1 VGELAAPLLTKNAI
15 EQEEEIMIKYLAT
28 ASLLLA
34 GAYLTGG
41 HALAADPG
49 VTDTEIVIGDVEP
62 LTGPPALLGVA
73 HTIGVKIA
81 IGEINAA
88 GGINGR
94 KIKYILED
102 DGYVTART
110 IQGLRKVID
119 VDKAFALLGISGS
132 GQSIAAMPVLEK
144 SGIPTVISVGP
155 VKPLWEPPRK
165 NVFIVGQAYE
175 EGIQALVKYL
185 AQKNTGKKWGLITQD
200 DDYGIAVRDG
210 FDNVVKDKKLNVV
223 YSGNYKKG
231 QQDFSSEMLRLKDSG
246 AEVFLAGGIIGENV
260 AMIKEMEKLGV
271 KPTVGIFWPG
281 RVEVVLKLM
290 GPASDGIYAVDYV
303 EPFAGPA
310 GKAFLEKAK
319 PLLQEAEFKGIN
331 RYTMAGYGAARTLF
345 GAIGRC
351 GKDVS
356 WACTIAELEKTKNLE
371 TGVMAPISF
380 GPGVRFSN
388 QKLQIMQAE
397 FSTLSFKPVD

>member
-1 VGELAAPLLTKNAI
+1 
-15 EQEEEIMIKYLAT
+15 MIKYLAT

-210 FDNVVKDKKLNVV
+210 FDAVVKDKKLNVV

-260 AMIKEMEKLGV
+260 AMIKEVEKLGV

-345 GAIGRC
+345 AAIGRC

>member
-1 VGELAAPLLTKNAI
+1 
-15 EQEEEIMIKYLAT
+15 MIKYLAT

-49 VTDTEIVIGDVEP
+49 FTDTEIVIGDVEP

-210 FDNVVKDKKLNVV
+210 FDAVVKDRKLNVV

-345 GAIGRC
+345 AAIGRC

-356 WACTIAELEKTKNLE
+356 WACTIAELEKTKNLD

>member
-1 VGELAAPLLTKNAI
+1 
-15 EQEEEIMIKYLAT
+15 MIKYLAT

-231 QQDFSSEMLRLKDSG
+231 QQDFSSEMLRLKDFG

-356 WACTIAELEKTKNLE
+356 WACTIAELEKTKDLE

>member
-1 VGELAAPLLTKNAI
+1 MGELAASLLTRKAI
-15 EQEEEIMIKYLAT
+15 EQEEEMMIKYLAT

-155 VKPLWEPPRK
+155 VKPFGNRRARMSSSSDRPMKKASRRWS
-165 NVFIVGQAYE
+165 
-175 EGIQALVKYL
+175 
-185 AQKNTGKKWGLITQD
+185 NTLRRRIP
-200 DDYGIAVRDG
+200 AR
-210 FDNVVKDKKLNVV
+210 
-223 YSGNYKKG
+223 SG
-231 QQDFSSEMLRLKDSG
+231 
-246 AEVFLAGGIIGENV
+246 V
-260 AMIKEMEKLGV
+260 
-271 KPTVGIFWPG
+271 
-281 RVEVVLKLM
+281 
-290 GPASDGIYAVDYV
+290 
-303 EPFAGPA
+303 
-310 GKAFLEKAK
+310 
-319 PLLQEAEFKGIN
+319 
-331 RYTMAGYGAARTLF
+331 
-345 GAIGRC
+345 
-351 GKDVS
+351 
-356 WACTIAELEKTKNLE
+356 
-371 TGVMAPISF
+371 
-380 GPGVRFSN
+380 
-388 QKLQIMQAE
+388 
-397 FSTLSFKPVD
+397 

>member
-331 RYTMAGYGAARTLF
+331 RYTMAGYGAAKTLF

-356 WACTIAELEKTKNLE
+356 WACTIAELEKTKDLE

>member
-1 VGELAAPLLTKNAI
+1 
-15 EQEEEIMIKYLAT
+15 MIKYLAT

-41 HALAADPG
+41 PALAADPG

-210 FDNVVKDKKLNVV
+210 FDAVVKDKKLNVV

>member
-1 VGELAAPLLTKNAI
+1 
-15 EQEEEIMIKYLAT
+15 MIKYLAT

-34 GAYLTGG
+34 GAYLSTGP
-41 HALAADPG
+41 ALAADPG
-49 VTDTEIVIGDVEP
+49 ITDTEIVIGDVEP
-62 LTGPPALLGVA
+62 LTGPPAMLGVA

-210 FDNVVKDKKLNVV
+210 FDAVVKEKKLNVV

-246 AEVFLAGGIIGENV
+246 AEVFLAGGIIAENV

-331 RYTMAGYGAARTLF
+331 RYTMAGYGAAKTLF

-356 WACTIAELEKTKNLE
+356 WACTIAELEKTKDLE